1 MKSKVI
7 VSVDLDAEV
16 TLQLQVDH
24 TDGDLIVTC
33 GVWVIPIDHVHS
45 RGAHW
50 VEENLDTSN
59 LAPALLA
66 LDFFADYAK
75 AFTDRVK

>member
-1 MKSKVI
+1 MTAKVI

-16 TLQLQVDH
+16 TLQLQLDFE
-24 TDGDLIVTC
+24 TGDMLVSCGGWAVT
-33 GVWVIPIDHVHS
+33 IEEVHS

-50 VEENLDTSN
+50 VEQNLDTSN